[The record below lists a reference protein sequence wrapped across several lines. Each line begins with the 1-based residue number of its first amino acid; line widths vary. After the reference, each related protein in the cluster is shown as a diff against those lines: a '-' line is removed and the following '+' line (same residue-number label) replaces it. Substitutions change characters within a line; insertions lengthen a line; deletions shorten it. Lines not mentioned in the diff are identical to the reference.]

1 MPGKRSVLHK
11 TEGREPH
18 RPDQDQSQKA
28 IKNWLKSN
36 VRVGTIVA
44 IKRTQNE
51 SLHYRRG
58 IVLSV
63 RPKNFNVGIQ
73 QQDGTFSESGI
84 TFDYAGRHW
93 REPSGGVQIVIPTE
107 AVLAACDGY
116 DPVGQNP

>member
-36 VRVGTIVA
+36 VRIGTIVA
-44 IKRTQNE
+44 IKRAQNE

-58 IVLSV
+58 IVLSI

-93 REPSGGVQIVIPTE
+93 REPGGGVQIVIPTE
-107 AVLAACDGY
+107 AVLAACDR
-116 DPVGQNP
+116 VRS